1 MSLVINTNVSS
12 LNAQRQLVKSGQE
25 LSQASER
32 LASGRR
38 INSAKDDAAGLAIAN
53 RLTSQVRGLDQ
64 AIRNANDGISL
75 IQTAEGALEET
86 TNILQRV
93 RELSIQSANGI
104 YTDTDRA
111 TLDAE
116 VQQLVAE
123 LDRISDV
130 TTFNGQKLLD
140 GSLKNI
146 ELQVGSQA
154 NQTISLSI
162 DAISADQ
169 LGLGSQAV
177 DLLGAEINLAAAVFA
192 ASAGTDIKD
201 GDVLINGQS
210 IGTFDTGASGAANTL
225 SDLVTSI
232 TENVSGVTAS
242 AVTQLEASQVGS
254 GIIDNDAG
262 EGFNITV
269 TELNGAVQTYQ
280 IRENTT
286 NLDEVIEAINTVTGG
301 AVNASKNDD
310 GELVLANN
318 SGSTI
323 LVATVGTLN
332 LQTGLGLAATIGD
345 GVTQDGQLILTS
357 DNDEPITV
365 ERGNTGNLVDLHN
378 LGFREAEE
386 QGVIQGAA
394 ISNANA
400 NTALGVGDLTINGT
414 QISNTDTDSL
424 SGKIDAINASTSETG
439 VTANAFASFTID
451 LSSINITSAFSL
463 NADNLLINGTNV
475 DFSSDTTAQEL
486 ADTINVATNTHG
498 VTASVLGGN
507 LKLESDQG
515 AIVLGAALTG
525 TTALGAAASLGG
537 FNGASIVEFAASG
550 AETSALGSAA
560 TSVTIEA
567 GIKLTSDS
575 GNPISVELGVNAEK
589 LELGFLEANN
599 TSDGAFGSALSSVSI
614 KTAAQAQKAI
624 EVIDNALETINNT
637 RSALGAVN
645 NRLDFTISNLANVSE
660 KTASARSRIF
670 DADFARE
677 TAELSRAQVLQQAS
691 TAILAQAN
699 ARPQQVLSLLQ

>member
-12 LNAQRQLVKSGQE
+12 LNAQRQLVKSGAE

-38 INSAKDDAAGLAIAN
+38 INSAKDDAAGLAITN

-64 AIRNANDGISL
+64 AVRNANDGISL

-104 YTDTDRA
+104 YTNTDRA

-123 LDRISDV
+123 LDRIADV

-140 GSLKNI
+140 GSLKNV

-154 NQTISLSI
+154 NQTIGLSI
-162 DAISADQ
+162 DAIDADK

-177 DLLGAEINLAAAVFA
+177 DLLGSEINLAASVFSA
-192 ASAGTDIKD
+192 TAGTDIRD

-210 IGTFDTGASGAANTL
+210 IGTFETGTAAANTL
-225 SDLVTSI
+225 SDLVQSI
-232 TENVSGVTAS
+232 TDNVSGVTAS

-262 EGFNITV
+262 QGFNITV

-280 IRENTT
+280 VRENTT
-286 NLDEVIEAINTVTGG
+286 TLSELVDVVNGVTGG
-301 AVNASKNDD
+301 AINASLNDD

-318 SGSTI
+318 SGATI
-323 LVATVGTLN
+323 AVSTVGGLN
-332 LQTGLGLAATIGD
+332 LQTSLGTNSLVGD
-345 GVTQDGQLILTS
+345 GLSQNGQLILTS
-357 DNDEPITV
+357 DNDEPITI
-365 ERGNTGNLVDLHN
+365 ERGNTGTLVDLHN
-378 LGFREAEE
+378 LGFRESSA
-386 QGVIQGAA
+386 QGVIEGAGLA
-394 ISNANA
+394 AAQA
-400 NTALGVGDLTINGT
+400 NTAWGVGDVTING
-414 QISNTDTDSL
+414 QAISTTNTDSL
-424 SGKIDAINASTSETG
+424 AGKINAINSSTNETG
-439 VTANAFASFTID
+439 VTANAFSTVGID
-451 LSSINITSAFSL
+451 LSGVTVATAFAGTASSI
-463 NADNLLINGTNV
+463 LINGTTV
-475 DFSSDTTAQEL
+475 DFSADTTIQAL
-486 ADTINVATNTHG
+486 ADRVNLSTNTHG
-498 VTASVLGGN
+498 VVASVLGN
-507 LKLESDQG
+507 SLQFESDQG
-515 AIVLGAALTG
+515 AIVLGAATVDSAFGAIAAEGFTG
-525 TTALGAAASLGG
+525 ASFIEFAPAGAEVTVAGSLVGASLT
-537 FNGASIVEFAASG
+537 V
-550 AETSALGSAA
+550 
-560 TSVTIEA
+560 EA

-575 GNPISVELGVNAEK
+575 GNPISVELGVNANAAEVG
-589 LELGFLEANN
+589 LLEANN
-599 TSDGAFGSALSSVSI
+599 TAAGAFGSALSSVSI

-624 EVIDNALETINNT
+624 EVVDNALETINNT

-645 NRLDFTISNLANVSE
+645 NRLDFTISNLSNVSE

>member
-38 INSAKDDAAGLAIAN
+38 INSAKDDAAGLAITN

-64 AIRNANDGISL
+64 AVRNANDGISL

-123 LDRISDV
+123 LDRIADV
-130 TTFNGQKLLD
+130 TTFNGQNLLD

-162 DAISADQ
+162 DAIDADQ

-177 DLLGAEINLAAAVFA
+177 DLLGSEINLAATVFSA
-192 ASAGTDIKD
+192 ALGTDIKD

-210 IGTFDTGASGAANTL
+210 IGTFETGTADANTL

-232 TENVSGVTAS
+232 TDNVSGVTAS
-242 AVTQLEASQVGS
+242 AVTQLEGSQVGS

-262 EGFNITV
+262 QGFNITV
-269 TELNGAVQTYQ
+269 TELNGSVQTYQ
-280 IRENTT
+280 VRENTT
-286 NLDEVIEAINTVTGG
+286 KLDEVIEAVNTVTGG
-301 AVNASKNDD
+301 AVNASVNDD

-323 LVATVGTLN
+323 AVTTTGGLN
-332 LQTGLGLAATIGD
+332 LQTSLGLVGSIGD
-345 GVTQDGQLILTS
+345 GTSQRGQLILTS

-365 ERGNTGNLVDLHN
+365 ERGNTGTLVDLHN
-378 LGFREAEE
+378 LGFREAES

-394 ISNANA
+394 ISNTNA

-414 QISNTDTDSL
+414 QITNTNTDSL
-424 SGKIDAINASTSETG
+424 SGKIDAINASTDETG

-463 NADNLLINGTNV
+463 AADNLLLNGTNV
-475 DFSSDTTAQEL
+475 DFSADTTAQEL

-515 AIVLGAALTG
+515 AIVLTAQTAAG
-525 TTALGAAASLGG
+525 SAIGEGASLGG
-537 FNGASIVEFAASG
+537 FNGASFVEFAASG
-550 AETSALGSAA
+550 VETSALGSAA
-560 TSVTIEA
+560 LAITIEA

-575 GNPISVELGVNAEK
+575 GNPISVELGVNADQ

-599 TSDGAFGSALSSVSI
+599 TAAGSFGNALSSVSI

-645 NRLDFTISNLANVSE
+645 NRLDFTISNLSNVSE